1 LSVAEKTNLLNLDRA
16 AMQEFFVGI
25 GEKPFRA
32 TQVIQWIHQYGVDDF
47 DAMTNLGKELR
58 ARLRD
63 TAEIRVPEIIQD
75 QIAADGTRKWL
86 LRLERRQRHRDG
98 IHPGGGP
105 GHAVRVFAGRLHAQ
119 LLLLLHGPPGFQP
132 QPDRG

>member
-1 LSVAEKTNLLNLDRA
+1 LSAAEKTNLLNLDRA

-58 ARLRD
+58 ASALDDEARKALFGQTAQTLRD
-63 TAEIRVPEIIQD
+63 
-75 QIAADGTRKWL
+75 AA
-86 LRLERRQRHRDG
+86 
-98 IHPGGGP
+98 
-105 GHAVRVFAGRLHAQ
+105 AQ
-119 LLLLLHGPPGFQP
+119 AT
-132 QPDRG
+132 